1 MIAATFLM
9 VSTIKIV
16 LAYSG
21 CIQGQGFKICLDFWI
36 LNCLLKFL
44 QTVILQKITS
54 YLLRNNLGVYLFSV
68 ETFFELHLVREM
80 RINYFIASLVAL
92 QLSTKNKTKTDFIFF
107 FGMKHFAF
115 YLLFRFQGLHL
126 FKQNLLTNQSLLSS
140 LQQSHGWSF
149 SDGSVFV
156 FNISVL
162 KKKNLT

>member
-80 RINYFIASLVAL
+80 RINYFIASLVAS
-92 QLSTKNKTKTDFIFF
+92 QLSTKNKKKTDFFFLNETLHFICFSGFKACIF
-107 FGMKHFAF
+107 
-115 YLLFRFQGLHL
+115 
-126 FKQNLLTNQSLLSS
+126 SS
-140 LQQSHGWSF
+140 KTF
-149 SDGSVFV
+149 
-156 FNISVL
+156 
-162 KKKNLT
+162 